1 MELNWDCLKSAI
13 NYDYSEKSYR
23 ICKKQTNLV
32 YFKQSEDDSLDVSR
46 VMTLNQN
53 QEIGR
58 EPIDFEAK
66 MDYESLWKVSFAM
79 ENVDEEAQDG
89 RRRLKQEVEQ
99 QV

>member
-46 VMTLNQN
+46 VLTLNQN

-58 EPIDFEAK
+58 EPIAYESK

-79 ENVDEEAQDG
+79 ENVDEEAQDE
-89 RRRLKQEVEQ
+89 RRRLQLEVEQ

>member
-46 VMTLNQN
+46 VLTLNQN

-58 EPIDFEAK
+58 EPIAYESK

-79 ENVDEEAQDG
+79 ENVDEEA
-89 RRRLKQEVEQ
+89 
-99 QV
+99 